1 MSLEE
6 NSLEENIK
14 MYLNNCTE
22 EYCLENLPEKIR
34 FEYIDNYGYHKNQTN
49 NIFDKIAKHLTEKVY
64 NFEITRNND
73 GHPSFICDEVLSK
86 ELNATS
92 IVVYSYKWPEYPGV
106 HSNYI
111 ILGKEIMIDLYIVE
125 IDNGKLKDAIYNAI
139 LKELYNIGRDTEWV
153 NNGTY
158 NEEMEKMKQ
167 EEIAFRKSL
176 DELENKR
183 LFSDE
188 EYNKF
193 MKKLNL

>member
-1 MSLEE
+1 M
-6 NSLEENIK
+6 SLEENIK
-14 MYLNNCTE
+14 TYLNNCTE

-34 FEYIDNYGYHKNQTN
+34 FEYIDNYDYHKNQLN
-49 NIFDKIAKHLTEKVY
+49 NIFDKIAKDLIEKVY
-64 NFEITRNND
+64 NFEIKRKNNN
-73 GHPSFICDEVLSK
+73 HPNFVCDEVLSK
-86 ELNATS
+86 ELGATS
-92 IVVYSYKWPEYPGV
+92 IEVYSYKWPEYPGV

-111 ILGKEIMIDLYIVE
+111 ILGKSIMIDLYIVE
-125 IDNGKLKDAIYNAI
+125 PNTEKLKNAIYDAI

-167 EEIAFRKSL
+167 EEIAFHKNL